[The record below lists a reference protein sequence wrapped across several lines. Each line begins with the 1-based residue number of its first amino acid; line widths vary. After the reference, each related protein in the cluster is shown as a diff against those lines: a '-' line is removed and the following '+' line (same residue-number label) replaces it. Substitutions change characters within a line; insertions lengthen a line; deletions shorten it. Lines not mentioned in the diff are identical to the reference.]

1 VRREAAALDYAF
13 TKWLVDVTL
22 SAAAL
27 VLLAPLLSLIAV
39 AVWYRSGWPV
49 LIAQERVGR
58 GGRRFRLFKFRS
70 LSVSSLLHG
79 DRQWT
84 ASPAD
89 SWGSFLRRTGLDE
102 LPQLVN
108 VLIGDMSLVGPRPE
122 RPFFVEQFQREVPSY
137 AVRHR
142 LQCGITGW
150 AQVNGWRGDT
160 SIARRIEYDLY
171 YLHHWSLGLDVR
183 ILWMTLKNLV
193 SQLWAHASDPA
204 DAPHARPV

>member
-1 VRREAAALDYAF
+1 VRRDLGEADYAF

-22 SAAAL
+22 SAAGL
-27 VLLAPLLSLIAV
+27 VLLAPLMLLIA
-39 AVWYRSGWPV
+39 ALIWYRSGWPV
-49 LIAQERVGR
+49 LIAQERLGC
-58 GGRRFRLFKFRS
+58 GARRFRLFKFRTLPFS
-70 LSVSSLLHG
+70 NLVSR

-84 ASPAD
+84 ASPDD
-89 SWGSFLRRTGLDE
+89 SWGMFLRRTGLDE

-137 AVRHR
+137 AMRHR

-171 YLHHWSLGLDVR
+171 YLHHWSLRFDMR

-204 DAPHARPV
+204 GAPHARPV